1 MKTIRELK
9 DEGLMS
15 ARLYHSLINGIAF
28 DDKFRVRETYYWGI
42 NRPNNNGNDLTVKD
56 IFELWAEEE
65 ILKWRGMGQSTFSE
79 LKGLI

>member
-9 DEGLMS
+9 DDGLIS
-15 ARLYHSLINGIAF
+15 THLYRILLRGVGF
-28 DDKFRVRETYYWGI
+28 DNKYKLVVKHVCADGG
-42 NRPNNNGNDLTVKD
+42 NANDLTVKD
-56 IFELWAEEE
+56 IFELWTEKE